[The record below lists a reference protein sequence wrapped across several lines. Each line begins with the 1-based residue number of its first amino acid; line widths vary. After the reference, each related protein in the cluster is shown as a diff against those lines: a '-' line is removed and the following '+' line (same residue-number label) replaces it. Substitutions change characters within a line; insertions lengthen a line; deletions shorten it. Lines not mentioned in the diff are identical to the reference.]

1 MFLKISVLCR
11 FVPTIAVLLAMCGK
25 KPRWHGIVFPRR
37 ARSVMRESWRHWQRF
52 STTGLQVFGRQYPPG
67 QVFSLWFL
75 LLVVA
80 YVLQLIR
87 RPFENREIDG
97 RADQDT
103 SFWQDRHLIFC
114 LSPGR
119 GGTKHLRNVLDA
131 SRNVRSFHEPPPTMT
146 GSTLTKVI
154 LEGRRKETFTSRAI
168 GKLSAIREQLDGTM
182 MDVVYAETSHMFV
195 KTFADVVLDNIGD
208 VANISIVDLHRPA
221 SQIVASQIRLG
232 WFTKEHSGL
241 GRWYYDVSGVHLSER
256 VLNLSTNAEINVLDN
271 TTEQS
276 VIDKAIA
283 YVADV
288 RVRSDKLRER
298 VDHMH
303 TQGRWRNVRVIDA
316 DVRHLDKTENVQ
328 KLLRQLGIEPE
339 PRRLELLPQQDDNE
353 REMRKDKVAATVSID
368 EVHRRIVSLR
378 GLLPNLDDN

>member
-1 MFLKISVLCR
+1 MPSI
-11 FVPTIAVLLAMCGK
+11 TILFAMCGK
-25 KPRWHGIVFPRR
+25 KPRWHEIVFPRR
-37 ARSVMRESWRHWQRF
+37 VGLVMRESWRHWQRF
-52 STTGLQVFGRQYPPG
+52 STTGLRVFGRQYLPG

-75 LLVVA
+75 LLVLA
-80 YVLQLIR
+80 YFLHAIR
-87 RPFENREIDG
+87 RPFGNREIDG
-97 RADQDT
+97 RADQDM

-146 GSTLTKVI
+146 GSTLTEVI

-208 VANISIVDLHRPA
+208 VANISIVDLHRPT
-221 SQIVASQIRLG
+221 SHIVASQIRLG
-232 WFTKEHSGL
+232 WFKKEHSGL
-241 GRWYYDVSGVHLSER
+241 GRWYYDVNGVHSSER
-256 VLNLSTNAEINVLDN
+256 VLKLSTIAEINVLDN
-271 TTEQS
+271 STEQS
-276 VIDKAIA
+276 AIDKAIA

-288 RVRSDKLRER
+288 RVRSDRLRER
-298 VDHMH
+298 VDYMH
-303 TQGRWRNVRVIDA
+303 TQGKWGNVRVIDA
-316 DVRHLDKTENVQ
+316 DVRHLDKTENAQ

-353 REMRKDKVAATVSID
+353 RELRKDKVAATVTID
-368 EVHRRIVSLR
+368 EVYRRIVSLKR
-378 GLLPNLDDN
+378 LFPNLVDN